1 MGISPF
7 GNSEILR
14 PANPWFMAFTLL
26 LAMLLKFVP
35 IDGDWIT
42 PDFLALVLL
51 FWNIRQPRRIGM
63 GAAWC
68 LGAIVDVHSSS
79 VFGEHALAYT
89 LLSYF
94 AITIHRRVLWFSPT
108 MQAAHILPL
117 LLAAQ
122 AVTVIIRVAFGAGF
136 PGLWIFLESFMTAAL
151 WPLLQFILLAPQK
164 LPMNRDEDRPI

>member
-1 MGISPF
+1 MTTARAKQI
-7 GNSEILR
+7 
-14 PANPWFMAFTLL
+14 
-26 LAMLLKFVP
+26 VP
-35 IDGDWIT
+35 MTYIT
-42 PDFLALVLL
+42 PAVVAWAQL
-51 FWNIRQPRRIGM
+51 WIRF
-63 GAAWC
+63 C
-68 LGAIVDVHSSS
+68 LWWLRVTVGLDHRLHGLENLPAGPVIVASKHQSSW
-79 VFGEHALAYT
+79 ETLAYT

-108 MQAAHILPL
+108 MQADHILPL